1 MIITQP
7 VYYPLYTNKD
17 KFIILVTGGRG
28 SGKSFN
34 VGAFIERLT
43 FEVGH
48 NILFTRYTMSS
59 AKDSVIP
66 EFREK
71 VELDGT
77 SDYFNITNTDAVN
90 LRSGSKVMFRGIKTS
105 SGNQTAKLKS
115 LQGLTTFVV
124 DEGEEWMSATEFE
137 TLVLSIRQ
145 KGIQNRVI
153 IIMNPTDENHFVYQK
168 YIKNTHKLVDYDG
181 AKVQISTHPNVLHIH
196 TSYLDNIDNLDEE
209 FLNIAKRMREE
220 NKKKYDHLFMGRWAD
235 VSEGAIFK
243 DYEVVDEFPSGIE
256 KIGIGLDFGYSN
268 DPTAAAMCGV
278 IGNNLFIKEL
288 LYLKGLSSSDIAKR
302 LRRYNG
308 LKVIADSADP
318 RLIDEIKAYG
328 VNIYPVK
335 KGAGSIEAGINKM
348 LDMKMYV
355 TRDSVNLLEELRR
368 FTWDVDKDG
377 NKLNKPI
384 DDYDHCVDSV
394 RYWVLSEVLGH
405 KRNTIDATNVFF

>member
-1 MIITQP
+1 
-7 VYYPLYTNKD
+7 
-17 KFIILVTGGRG
+17 
-28 SGKSFN
+28 
-34 VGAFIERLT
+34 
-43 FEVGH
+43 
-48 NILFTRYTMSS
+48 
-59 AKDSVIP
+59 
-66 EFREK
+66 
-71 VELDGT
+71 
-77 SDYFNITNTDAVN
+77 
-90 LRSGSKVMFRGIKTS
+90 
-105 SGNQTAKLKS
+105 
-115 LQGLTTFVV
+115 
-124 DEGEEWMSATEFE
+124 
-137 TLVLSIRQ
+137 
-145 KGIQNRVI
+145 
-153 IIMNPTDENHFVYQK
+153 
-168 YIKNTHKLVDYDG
+168 
-181 AKVQISTHPNVLHIH
+181 
-196 TSYLDNIDNLDEE
+196 
-209 FLNIAKRMREE
+209 
-220 NKKKYDHLFMGRWAD
+220 
-235 VSEGAIFK
+235 
-243 DYEVVDEFPSGIE
+243 
-256 KIGIGLDFGYSN
+256 
-268 DPTAAAMCGV
+268 MCGV

-355 TRDSVNLLEELRR
+355 TRDSINLLEELRK